1 MSKNYPTT
9 FGINDLADTLTNIFG
24 EGIKVNPDWQLK
36 DVFKGEVPYR
46 YNEKDGIVSVQAV
59 VAGHKPE
66 YIKVTYNDSKHILRI
81 KDESTMASEE
91 TTPWYYDSLNLEFTL
106 PETTD
111 SSTFV
116 KTIENGV
123 LVLTVLYKEDEKKNC
138 ADIEI

>member
-9 FGINDLADTLTNIFG
+9 FGINDLADALTNIFG
-24 EGIKVNPDWQLK
+24 DGIKVNPDWQLK
-36 DVFKGEVPYR
+36 DVFKDEVPYR

-66 YIKVTYNDSKHILRI
+66 NIKVTYNDSKHILRI
-81 KDESTMASEE
+81 TDNTVVTEDS
-91 TTPWYYDSLNLEFTL
+91 PWYFNDLRLEFSL

-111 SSTFV
+111 SSTFI

>member
-1 MSKNYPTT
+1 MSKNYSAA
-9 FGINDLADTLTNIFG
+9 FGINDIADALTNIFG

-36 DVFKGEVPYR
+36 DVFKDEVPYR
-46 YNEKDGIVSVQAV
+46 YNEKDGIVSVEAV

-66 YIKVTYNDSKHILRI
+66 HIKVTYNDDKHILRI
-81 KDESTMASEE
+81 KDESTMTSEE
-91 TTPWYYDSLNLEFTL
+91 ATPWYYSSLNLEFTL

-111 SSTFV
+111 SSTFI

-123 LVLTVLYKEDEKKNC
+123 LVLTVFYKDAEKNNC

>member
-9 FGINDLADTLTNIFG
+9 FGINDLADVLTNIFG

-36 DVFKGEVPYR
+36 DVFKDEVPYR
-46 YNEKDGIVSVQAV
+46 YNEKDGLVSVEAV

-66 YIKVTYNDSKHILRI
+66 NIKVTYNDSKHILRI
-81 KDESTMASEE
+81 TDNTLVIEDS
-91 TTPWYYDSLNLEFTL
+91 PWYFNDLKLEFTL

-111 SSTFV
+111 SSTFL

-123 LVLTVLYKEDEKKNC
+123 LVLTVLYKDDEKKNC

>member
-9 FGINDLADTLTNIFG
+9 FGINDLADALTNIFG

-36 DVFKGEVPYR
+36 DVFNDEVPYR
-46 YNEKDGIVSVQAV
+46 YNEKDGIVSVEAV

-66 YIKVTYNDSKHILRI
+66 NIKVTYNDSKHILRI
-81 KDESTMASEE
+81 TDNTVVTEDS
-91 TTPWYYDSLNLEFTL
+91 PWYFNDLKLEFTL

-111 SSTFV
+111 SSTFI

-123 LVLTVLYKEDEKKNC
+123 LVLTVLYKDDEKKNC

>member
-9 FGINDLADTLTNIFG
+9 FGINDLADALTNIFG

-36 DVFKGEVPYR
+36 DVFKDEVPYR
-46 YNEKDGIVSVQAV
+46 YNEKDGLVSVEAV

-66 YIKVTYNDSKHILRI
+66 NIKVTYNDSKHILRI
-81 KDESTMASEE
+81 TDNTLVIEDS
-91 TTPWYYDSLNLEFTL
+91 PWYFNDLKLEFTL

-111 SSTFV
+111 SSTFL

-123 LVLTVLYKEDEKKNC
+123 LVLTVLYKDDEKKNC

>member
-36 DVFKGEVPYR
+36 DVFKDEVPYR
-46 YNEKDGIVSVQAV
+46 YNEKDGLVSVEAV

-66 YIKVTYNDSKHILRI
+66 NIKVTYNDSKHILRI
-81 KDESTMASEE
+81 TDNTVVTEDS
-91 TTPWYYDSLNLEFTL
+91 PWYFNDLKLEFTL

-111 SSTFV
+111 SSTFL

-123 LVLTVLYKEDEKKNC
+123 LVLTVLYKEDSKTNC

>member
-9 FGINDLADTLTNIFG
+9 FGINDLADALTNIFG

-36 DVFKGEVPYR
+36 DVFKDEVPYR
-46 YNEKDGIVSVQAV
+46 YNEKDGVVSVEAV

-66 YIKVTYNDSKHILRI
+66 NIKVTYNDSKHILRI
-81 KDESTMASEE
+81 TDNTVATENS
-91 TTPWYYDSLNLEFTL
+91 PWYFSDLKLEFTL

-111 SSTFV
+111 SITFL

-123 LVLTVLYKEDEKKNC
+123 LVLTVLYKEDCKTNC

>member
-9 FGINDLADTLTNIFG
+9 FGINDLADVLTNIFG

-36 DVFKGEVPYR
+36 DVFKDEVPYR
-46 YNEKDGIVSVQAV
+46 YNEKHGIVSVEAV

-66 YIKVTYNDSKHILRI
+66 NIKVTYNESKHVLRI
-81 KDESTMASEE
+81 TDNTVVTEDS
-91 TTPWYYDSLNLEFTL
+91 PWYFNDLRLEFTL

-123 LVLTVLYKEDEKKNC
+123 LVLTVLYKEDSKTNC

>member
-1 MSKNYPTT
+1 MNKNYPTT
-9 FGINDLADTLTNIFG
+9 FGINDIADALTNIFG

-36 DVFKGEVPYR
+36 DVLKDGVPYR
-46 YNEKDGIVSVQAV
+46 YNEKDGVVSVEAV

-66 YIKVTYNDSKHILRI
+66 NIKVTYNDSKHILRI
-81 KDESTMASEE
+81 TDNTVVTEDS
-91 TTPWYYDSLNLEFTL
+91 PWYFNDLKLEFTL

-111 SSTFV
+111 SSTFL

-123 LVLTVLYKEDEKKNC
+123 LVLTVLYKEDGKTNC

>member
-1 MSKNYPTT
+1 MSKNYPTA
-9 FGINDLADTLTNIFG
+9 FGINDIADALTNIFG

-36 DVFKGEVPYR
+36 DVFKDEVPYR
-46 YNEKDGIVSVQAV
+46 YNEKGGVVCVEAV

-66 YIKVTYNDSKHILRI
+66 NIKVTYNDSKHILRI
-81 KDESTMASEE
+81 TDNTVVTEDS
-91 TTPWYYDSLNLEFTL
+91 PWYFNDLRLEFTL

-111 SSTFV
+111 SSTFI

-138 ADIEI
+138 SDIEI

>member
-9 FGINDLADTLTNIFG
+9 FGINDIADALTNIFG

-46 YNEKDGIVSVQAV
+46 YNEKNGIVSVEVV

-66 YIKVTYNDSKHILRI
+66 NIKVTYNDSKHILRI
-81 KDESTMASEE
+81 TDNTLVTED
-91 TTPWYYDSLNLEFTL
+91 TPWYFGDLKLEFTL

-111 SSTFV
+111 SATFL

-123 LVLTVLYKEDEKKNC
+123 LVLTVLYKDDEKKNC